1 MAQASNSLA
10 GVEVGQLLYPD
21 AIIPG
26 TMGDTSCCG
35 YNAGPES
42 NIPLGCT
49 DPNAMNYN
57 DPVNYPENIPCSSA
71 LEGGWLVEEYGGAI
85 LEEPVLITDC
95 QENGSCVYGQYYEIW
110 CCNYDLGG
118 SFSTPCEDVAVY
130 SEQAYE
136 SAMDSS
142 YGLCQDTQ
150 ELCISETPCTT

>member
-1 MAQASNSLA
+1 MPSVNWNKLCPP
-10 GVEVGQLLYPD
+10 YPD
-21 AIIPG
+21 C
-26 TMGDTSCCG
+26 GDGPITS
-35 YNAGPES
+35 EDEQ
-42 NIPLGCT
+42 NIQFPDDCMAGCT